1 MLRWWKFCRTP
12 VLEKASKSV
21 WELILDGNGL
31 GKEISETVERV
42 YRRLSGL
49 DLPVPP
55 SQSQTVNVA
64 HPEENRGEES
74 EKLKEAETPK
84 QPSARKRSFG
94 EMSMQDGAETVANG
108 CSDQRA
114 VATDNGVASGTNQ
127 S

>member
-42 YRRLSGL
+42 YHRLSGL
-49 DLPVPP
+49 DLPVLPP
-55 SQSQTVNVA
+55 QSETAGVA
-64 HPEENRGEES
+64 RAEVNRGEES
-74 EKLKEAETPK
+74 ETFKEAETPK
-84 QPSARKRSFG
+84 SSARKRSFG
-94 EMSMQDGAETVANG
+94 DMSMQDGAETVANG
-108 CSDQRA
+108 CSDQPT
-114 VATDNGVASGTNQ
+114 VAIDNGVASGTNQ